1 MDMGLRN
8 RIFSYNNRLFLI
20 VLLFI
25 WGIISSILV
34 FQYFREKQYKTDF
47 LNAQLQ
53 IYNRYMIEAV
63 ESGEDYATLINDHK
77 LPFDSLRISII
88 SLNGAVIFDSKLNI
102 DSLDNHIS
110 RPEIKHALDNG
121 KGYNI
126 GRQSDSDGHKYFYSA
141 TKGNRVIV
149 RTAIPYSDSL
159 HELLEADLPYLWAI
173 IAISIIFSIVA
184 YFTSLRLG
192 KTIVRL
198 NKFAQTAEKGDL
210 IAESEEFPNDELGKI
225 SQSIVNL
232 YSNLQKTIA
241 ERDHE
246 HEAMLHEEQ
255 EKIRIKRQLS
265 NNITHELKTPVASI
279 QVCLET
285 ILSSDIQL
293 NDEKRR
299 ELLDRCYSNCGRLRH
314 LLNDVSLITRMEEGS
329 LLIAKEEIDIT
340 QIINEVIDDTKANN
354 DNFIIHNRLSTPIK
368 ICGNRSLIASIFSNL
383 ISNAISYSSGCNIYI
398 SLITNNDSK
407 CIISV
412 EDDGCGIDDIHL
424 SRIFERFYR
433 IDKGRSRKMGGT
445 GLGLA
450 IVKHAVAF
458 HGGEITATNRD
469 EGGLK
474 FTFSLQ
480 KMI

>member
-1 MDMGLRN
+1 MDMGLKN

-25 WGIISSILV
+25 WGIISSILI
-34 FQYFREKQYKTDF
+34 FQYFRERQYNSEY

-53 IYNRYMIEAV
+53 LHNKYIINAIEN
-63 ESGEDYATLINDHK
+63 GQDYENFIKENPT
-77 LPFDSLRISII
+77 PFDSLRITII
-88 SLNGAVIFDSKLNI
+88 SLKGMVFYDSKLNI
-102 DSLDNHIS
+102 DSLDNHLH
-110 RPEIKHALDNG
+110 RPEIITATNYGEGFH
-121 KGYNI
+121 I
-126 GRQSDSDGHKYFYSA
+126 GRQSNSDGRKYFYSA

-149 RTAIPYSDSL
+149 RSAIPYSDSL
-159 HELLEADLPYLWAI
+159 HEILKADLPYLWGI
-173 IAISIIFSIVA
+173 IAISILFSIA
-184 YFTSLRLG
+184 AFFTSKRLG
-192 KTIVRL
+192 KIIVRL
-198 NKFAQTAEKGDL
+198 NKFAQTAENGGS
-210 IAESEEFPNDELGKI
+210 ITETEEFPNDELGKI
-225 SQSIVNL
+225 SQSIIKL

-241 ERDHE
+241 ERDKE
-246 HEAMLHEEQ
+246 HKEKLHEEQ

-265 NNITHELKTPVASI
+265 NNITHELKTPIASI

-285 ILSSDIQL
+285 ILSSDIHL

-299 ELLDRCYSNCGRLRH
+299 ELLDRCYSNCRRLRY

-340 QIINEVIDDTKANN
+340 QIINEVIDDSKTSN
-354 DNFIIHNRLSTPIK
+354 DNFIIHNRISSSIRMR
-368 ICGNRSLIASIFSNL
+368 GNKSLIASIFSNL
-383 ISNAISYSSGCNIYI
+383 ISNAIAYSGGGNIYI
-398 SLITNNDSK
+398 SLISNNDFT
-407 CIISV
+407 CAFSV
-412 EDDGCGIDDIHL
+412 EDDGCGIEEIHL

-450 IVKHAVAF
+450 IVKHAVVF

-474 FTFSLQ
+474 FSFSLQ
-480 KMI
+480 KQ

>member
-1 MDMGLRN
+1 MAMGLRN

-34 FQYFREKQYKTDF
+34 FQYFREKQYKSEY

-53 IYNRYMIEAV
+53 LHNRYLIHAIED
-63 ESGEDYATLINDHK
+63 GLDYEKIINENPA
-77 LPFDSLRISII
+77 PFDSLRITII
-88 SLNGAVIFDSKLNI
+88 SLNGTVIYDSKLNI
-102 DSLDNHIS
+102 NSLDNHLH
-110 RPEIKHALDNG
+110 RPEIINTANNG
-121 KGYNI
+121 EGFHI
-126 GRQSDSDGHKYFYSA
+126 GRQSDSDGRKYFYSA

-149 RTAIPYSDSL
+149 RSAIPYSDSL
-159 HELLEADLPYLWAI
+159 HELLKADLPYLWGI
-173 IAISIIFSIVA
+173 IIISIIFSVVA
-184 YFTSLRLG
+184 FFTSRRLG
-192 KTIVRL
+192 KTIIRL
-198 NKFAQTAEKGDL
+198 NKFAQTAENGGS
-210 IAESEEFPNDELGKI
+210 ITETEEFPNDELGKI
-225 SQSIVNL
+225 SQSIIKL
-232 YSNLQKTIA
+232 YSDLQNTIA
-241 ERDHE
+241 ERDKE
-246 HEAMLHEEQ
+246 HKEKLHEEQ

-285 ILSSDIQL
+285 ILSSGIQL

-299 ELLDRCYSNCGRLRH
+299 ELLDRCYSNCSRLRH

-329 LLIAKEEIDIT
+329 LLIAKEEIDTT
-340 QIINEVIDDTKANN
+340 QIINEVIDDANTN
-354 DNFIIHNRLSTPIK
+354 NENFIIHNRLSTPIK
-368 ICGNRSLIASIFSNL
+368 MRGNRALIASIFSNL
-383 ISNAISYSSGCNIYI
+383 ISNAIAYSGGGNIYI
-398 SLITNNDSK
+398 SLITNNNST
-407 CIISV
+407 CAFSV

-433 IDKGRSRKMGGT
+433 IDKGRSRKLGGT

-458 HGGEITATNRD
+458 HGGEITATNRN

-480 KMI
+480 KQ